1 MLERLKHPVGGI
13 PLSMK
18 PRHALSVQRVETPS
32 PTPAVFVS
40 PPQTGL
46 VAISPVPSSDSS
58 RPTTPGGL
66 SSIPGPSAFAR
77 HSFHSLVMI
86 GESLSSAERLSN
98 RHNRRPSAAS
108 YAGRPSADLSLATA
122 MSNMSLDQSIASSG
136 VLRGETE
143 PDVETYELVE
153 VTRSIAE
160 VGAEVEAL
168 VEEVK
173 MIEEAEE
180 VSVSKSDSK
189 SSCHSVA
196 GD

>member
-1 MLERLKHPVGGI
+1 MLERLKHPVGGS

-18 PRHALSVQRVETPS
+18 PRYALNVQRVETPS

-77 HSFHSLVMI
+77 HSFHSVVMT

-98 RHNRRPSAAS
+98 RHDRRPSAAS

-122 MSNMSLDQSIASSG
+122 MSNMSLDQSVASSG
-136 VLRGETE
+136 VLRGGTE
-143 PDVETYELVE
+143 PDVETYEFVE
-153 VTRSIAE
+153 VMRSVAE
-160 VGAEVEAL
+160 VGAEVDSLGEQI
-168 VEEVK
+168 K
-173 MIEEAEE
+173 MIEEQ
-180 VSVSKSDSK
+180 KM
-189 SSCHSVA
+189 
-196 GD
+196 